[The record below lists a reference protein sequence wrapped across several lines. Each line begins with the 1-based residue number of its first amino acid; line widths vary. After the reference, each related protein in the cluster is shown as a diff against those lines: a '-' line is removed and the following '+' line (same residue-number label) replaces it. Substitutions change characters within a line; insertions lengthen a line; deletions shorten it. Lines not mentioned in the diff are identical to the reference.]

1 MICAI
6 AAKLIGVDVQQIR
19 PKVLKFP
26 FHGNGKLV
34 LMQSTRCPLEKVIKR
49 DENFSTNQYD
59 DQPF

>member
-6 AAKLIGVDVQQIR
+6 AAKLIGVDVQQIWS
-19 PKVLKFP
+19 KVLKFP
-26 FHGNGKLV
+26 FQWNGKLV